1 MLRRCTTNSRLL
13 FFLVAALLLLT
24 VPDGA
29 RGNGTG
35 EPTGAV
41 RTVMDLMEVMLNRDI
56 LDMLQNGGFDFRQPA
71 RIFLPPKFYSIVPYD
86 QGHQSPDQILGSS
99 HLAAPPVVTIASGGG
114 AAAGKAT
121 QPEQPPSG
129 ASVVDKLA
137 RAEQGGGSR
146 INLISYSDGKVT
158 TGRGRGGHPA
168 VTNKGSETLEKN
180 VGTNVNGA
188 TNFPHSGNRKQTTP
202 ANDRQQP
209 SLTTS
214 ITDQTVSQNVGRT
227 LPTSGRVGDVG
238 GSSTTDQLRSA
249 LPGEPDVDYPI
260 LGSVPATQFT
270 CDNRHHG
277 YYADVETRC
286 QVFRVCANTDSTG
299 RGFAF
304 LCPNGTLFNQ
314 RHLVCDWYMNVRCE
328 ESESLYGVNEAIGRT
343 DSGMGR
349 MLMSGDRQDMMDV
362 VMSMVTYPMR
372 SLMDLMNGVG
382 VIEERVGEP
391 EVQEGE
397 EIGVPPTVEGEQY
410 VTEPETGLEPPF
422 QQGRIQYSPQP
433 VVNQYGGPVGNSFG
447 ADVSPPVSDPNGAI
461 GSNVYR
467 PKLDNVYVSSLGTL
481 STDPGSGFDP
491 QRSTL
496 LTRTEGSVRT
506 VSGVPQADSYGI
518 VNQNQAGFSNP
529 IATNV
534 QLVRADLI
542 KSWNDQQRPVLP
554 HQTPSLK
561 LAPVP
566 RISQQS
572 YKIPK
577 PPRQQHQYQQ
587 PHPQTPSAIYRQGS
601 ILPPTGVLPP
611 STLTRT
617 VLIGANNKH
626 GDLPSAHWFAPP
638 VRQVLPIQRVTVV
651 PENTYQQQQ
660 QHHQQ
665 QQYHQQHHQQ
675 HHQHHQQ
682 QLHQQQQSHTRPTN
696 FYHPVGTGSG
706 SLLPHSTASQPTTVA
721 QRTVP
726 QVQANLPYTTPVA
739 TLQGGPV
746 VHYPYNHPPSHTAVQ
761 QVPGA
766 ASNRD
771 GSYAAYQQQQHQQ
784 QQLLLRRSDNVPTPV
799 PTATNVVPR
808 RRLQTSTV
816 LQVVPA
822 LSFYLNDAEE
832 KRAFDAAV
840 RQGLFDERRRS
851 GRAYTSYQVPL
862 GSVGHL
868 GALS

>member
-13 FFLVAALLLLT
+13 FFLVASLLLLT

-29 RGNGTG
+29 HGNGTG

-99 HLAAPPVVTIASGGG
+99 HLAAPPVVTVASGGG
-114 AAAGKAT
+114 AAAGGKAT

-202 ANDRQQP
+202 ANDRQQRQQQQQQQP

-227 LPTSGRVGDVG
+227 LPTSGRVGG
-238 GSSTTDQLRSA
+238 GGGSTTDQLRSA

-372 SLMDLMNGVG
+372 SLMELMNGVG

-391 EVQEGE
+391 EVQERE
-397 EIGVPPTVEGEQY
+397 ENEVPPTVEGEQY

-422 QQGRIQYSPQP
+422 QQGRIQYSPEP
-433 VVNQYGGPVGNSFG
+433 VVNQYGGPVGNNFA
-447 ADVSPPVSDPNGAI
+447 ADVSLPVSAPNGAI

-481 STDPGSGFDP
+481 STDPDSGFDP

-542 KSWNDQQRPVLP
+542 KSWSDQQRPVLP
-554 HQTPSLK
+554 QQTPSLK

-572 YKIPK
+572 YEIPK

-626 GDLPSAHWFAPP
+626 SDLPSAHRFAP

-651 PENTYQQQQ
+651 PENTNQQQQ
-660 QHHQQ
+660 QHQQHQQHQQ
-665 QQYHQQHHQQ
+665 QQY
-675 HHQHHQQ
+675 
-682 QLHQQQQSHTRPTN
+682 HQQQQSHTRPTN
-696 FYHPVGTGSG
+696 FYHPVGTSSG
-706 SLLPHSTASQPTTVA
+706 SFLPHSTTSQPTTVV
-721 QRTVP
+721 QRTVA

-739 TLQGGPV
+739 TRQQGGPV
-746 VHYPYNHPPSHTAVQ
+746 VQYPYNHPPSHTAVQ
-761 QVPGA
+761 QVPVA

-771 GSYAAYQQQQHQQ
+771 GSYPAYQQ
-784 QQLLLRRSDNVPTPV
+784 QQLLLRRSDNVPAPV
-799 PTATNVVPR
+799 PTVTNVVPR
-808 RRLQTSTV
+808 TRLQTSTV

>member
-29 RGNGTG
+29 RGNG
-35 EPTGAV
+35 EPTGGV

-99 HLAAPPVVTIASGGG
+99 HLAVPPVVTIASGGG
-114 AAAGKAT
+114 AAVGKAT

-202 ANDRQQP
+202 ANDRQQRQQQQQP

-227 LPTSGRVGDVG
+227 LPTSGRVGG
-238 GSSTTDQLRSA
+238 GGGSTTDQLRSA

-349 MLMSGDRQDMMDV
+349 MLTSGDRQDMMDV

-391 EVQEGE
+391 EVQERE
-397 EIGVPPTVEGEQY
+397 EIEVPPTVEGEQY

-422 QQGRIQYSPQP
+422 QQGRIQYGPEP
-433 VVNQYGGPVGNSFG
+433 VVNQYGGPAVNSFG
-447 ADVSPPVSDPNGAI
+447 ADVRPPVSAPNGAV

-467 PKLDNVYVSSLGTL
+467 PMLDNVYVSSLGTL
-481 STDPGSGFDP
+481 STDPDSGFDP

-542 KSWNDQQRPVLP
+542 KSWNDQQRPVLTQ
-554 HQTPSLK
+554 QTPSLK

-572 YKIPK
+572 YEIPK

-587 PHPQTPSAIYRQGS
+587 PHPQTTSAIYRQGS

-626 GDLPSAHWFAPP
+626 SDLPSAHRFAPP

-651 PENTYQQQQ
+651 PENTYQQHQQ

-665 QQYHQQHHQQ
+665 QQYHQ
-675 HHQHHQQ
+675 QHHQQ

-706 SLLPHSTASQPTTVA
+706 SFLPHSTASQPSTVA
-721 QRTVP
+721 

-739 TLQGGPV
+739 TRQQGGPV
-746 VHYPYNHPPSHTAVQ
+746 VHYPYNHPPPHTAVQ
-761 QVPGA
+761 QVPVA

-771 GSYAAYQQQQHQQ
+771 GNYAAYQQQQQHQQ
-784 QQLLLRRSDNVPTPV
+784 QQLLLRRSDNVPAPV
-799 PTATNVVPR
+799 PTASNVVPR
-808 RRLQTSTV
+808 TRLQTSTV

-832 KRAFDAAV
+832 KRAFDDAV

>member
-114 AAAGKAT
+114 AAGGKAT

-202 ANDRQQP
+202 ANDRQQRQQQQQP

-227 LPTSGRVGDVG
+227 LPTSGRVGGGG

-382 VIEERVGEP
+382 VIEERVSEP
-391 EVQEGE
+391 EVQERE
-397 EIGVPPTVEGEQY
+397 EIEVPSTVEGEQY
-410 VTEPETGLEPPF
+410 VTEPETGLDPPF
-422 QQGRIQYSPQP
+422 QQGRIQYSPEP
-433 VVNQYGGPVGNSFG
+433 VVNQYGGPAVNSFR
-447 ADVSPPVSDPNGAI
+447 ADVSLPVSAPNGAV

-467 PKLDNVYVSSLGTL
+467 PMLDNVYVSSLGTL
-481 STDPGSGFDP
+481 STDPDSGFDP

-506 VSGVPQADSYGI
+506 VSGVPQEDSYGI

-572 YKIPK
+572 YEIPK

-626 GDLPSAHWFAPP
+626 GDLPSAHRFAPP

-651 PENTYQQQQ
+651 PENTYQ
-660 QHHQQ
+660 HQQ
-665 QQYHQQHHQQ
+665 QQ
-675 HHQHHQQ
+675 QHHQQ

-706 SLLPHSTASQPTTVA
+706 SLLPQSTASQPTTAA
-721 QRTVP
+721 QRTVD

-739 TLQGGPV
+739 TQQGGPV
-746 VHYPYNHPPSHTAVQ
+746 VQYPYNHPPPYTAVQ
-761 QVPGA
+761 QVPVA

-784 QQLLLRRSDNVPTPV
+784 QQLLLRRSDNVPAPV

-808 RRLQTSTV
+808 TRLQTSTV

-832 KRAFDAAV
+832 KRAFDDAV

-862 GSVGHL
+862 GSVGQL